1 MKKIKTKNSEKHK
14 MNKKII
20 VGADH
25 GGVELKDLVKI
36 YLEKKGYEVV
46 DVGTY
51 TSDSCDYPVYAHRL
65 CKKIQEGEAPIGI
78 LVCGT
83 GIGMSMAA
91 NKHKGIRAACC
102 SDTFSARLTR
112 LHNDANVLCF
122 GARVVGA
129 GLALDL
135 VDSFVEA
142 EFEGDR
148 HVRRVSMLEKIENGT
163 LED

>member
-1 MKKIKTKNSEKHK
+1 

-25 GGVELKDLVKI
+25 GGVELKDLVKTH
-36 YLEKKGYEVV
+36 LEKKGYEVV

>member
-1 MKKIKTKNSEKHK
+1 MSKKIV
-14 MNKKII
+14 

-25 GGVELKDLVKI
+25 GGVELKNLVKKH
-36 YLEKKGYEVV
+36 LEAKGYEVI
-46 DVGTY
+46 DVGTH
-51 TSDSCDYPVYAHRL
+51 TTDSCDFPIYAHKL
-65 CKKIQEGEAPIGI
+65 CKKIQEGEAPLGI

-91 NKHKGIRAACC
+91 NKHRGIRAACC

-112 LHNDANVLCF
+112 LHNNANVLCF
-122 GARVVGA
+122 GGRVVGA

-135 VDSFVEA
+135 VDNFVET

-148 HVRRVSMLEKIENGT
+148 HIRRISLFEKIEDGT
-163 LED
+163 IED

>member
-1 MKKIKTKNSEKHK
+1 

-25 GGVELKDLVKI
+25 GGVELKNHVKK
-36 YLEKKGYEVV
+36 YLESKGYEVI
-46 DVGTY
+46 DIGTD
-51 TSDSCDYPVYAHRL
+51 TTDSCDYPIYAHKL

-83 GIGMSMAA
+83 GIGMSIAA

-135 VDSFVEA
+135 VDNFIEA

-148 HVRRVSMLEKIENGT
+148 HAKRVSMFEKIENGT
-163 LED
+163 IED